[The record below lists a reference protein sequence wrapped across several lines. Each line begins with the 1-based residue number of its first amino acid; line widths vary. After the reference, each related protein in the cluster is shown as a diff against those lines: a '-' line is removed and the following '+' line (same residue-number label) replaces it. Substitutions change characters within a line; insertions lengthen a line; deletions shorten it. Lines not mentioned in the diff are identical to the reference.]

1 MIASGVGPA
10 FGHGDVSLA
19 LAAAVAAQVA
29 LLLVFSLP
37 SPKLVEADI
46 SNANAQPI
54 AVSITPVLKLGSKSP
69 THVPAAWRR
78 KQAIVPPPHGAVP
91 SPQADK
97 TVEAIPKTRV
107 SDAGAPHPVVS
118 EVRPTDAPIPAV
130 SANAPSPGPSALP
143 NEGSEQGAATGT
155 ETDPLKARAADMYRA
170 TLQAWFGAQFDIRGK
185 VPFDKL
191 RGLHALASVTISPD
205 RKVVAFTVHRPSGDE
220 VFDGQVRAT
229 LSRIQSSG
237 AELPAPPAM
246 YPEMLG
252 SSLPVGFSCTIAS
265 RCQ

>member
-1 MIASGVGPA
+1 VIAASARPT
-10 FGHGDVSLA
+10 FGAKDVSLA
-19 LAAAVAAQVA
+19 LAAAVAAQLA
-29 LLLVFSLP
+29 LLAVFSLP

-69 THVPAAWRR
+69 THLPAAWRR
-78 KQAIVPPPHGAVP
+78 KQAVVTPPRSAAP
-91 SPQADK
+91 STQAEK
-97 TVEAIPKTRV
+97 TVDAIPKTTV
-107 SDAGAPHPVVS
+107 TDAGAPRLDAS
-118 EVRPTDAPIPAV
+118 EARAIETPTA
-130 SANAPSPGPSALP
+130 SPSSPTAIASALST
-143 NEGSEQGAATGT
+143 EGSEKGATTGT

-170 TLQAWFGAQFDIRGK
+170 QLQAWFGSQFDIRGK

-191 RGLHALASVTISPD
+191 RTLHALVSVSVSED
-205 RKVVAFTVHRPSGDE
+205 RKVVGFALQKASGDD

-229 LSRIQSSG
+229 LSRIQTSG

-246 YPEMLG
+246 YPEMLR